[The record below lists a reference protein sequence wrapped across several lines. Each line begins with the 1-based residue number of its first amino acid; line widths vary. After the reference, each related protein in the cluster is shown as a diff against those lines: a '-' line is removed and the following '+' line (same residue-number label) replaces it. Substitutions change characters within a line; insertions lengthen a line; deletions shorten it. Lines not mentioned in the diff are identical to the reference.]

1 MINAPSETELL
12 EEVDQW
18 VSVHCQGLH
27 FSGDSLEMAAVTAD
41 AVLAV
46 VLETQTAP
54 TAATPYFHNK
64 ELLNVESVWL
74 NKVRDRIQVE
84 ASLCREFA
92 ARRLSENAKLIYAAR
107 AAALEFA
114 FKLLTDTSN
123 PMGYVDSPVPD
134 NHVHA
139 VERGTRSRR
148 IETSNFAELSLEPQA
163 GSGD

>member
-54 TAATPYFHNK
+54 TAAIPYFHNK

-123 PMGYVDSPVPD
+123 PMGYVDRPVPD

-148 IETSNFAELSLEPQA
+148 IETSNFADQSLLQA
-163 GSGD
+163 GSAD

>member
-54 TAATPYFHNK
+54 TAAIPYFHNK